1 MPIKVLDDRTVAR
14 IAAGEVIERPASVVK
29 ELVEN
34 ALDAGSSQITVETRG
49 GGVAFIRVIDDGAG
63 IPSGEV
69 ELAFGR
75 HATSKLAQI
84 DDLESLDTLGFRGE
98 ALPSIAAVAEV
109 EMVTSVA
116 NATGGDFVQLQNE
129 TVTSHTS
136 QARPRGTTVT
146 VKNLFRNVPARLKFL
161 KSTATENSHI
171 AQVVSQYALAFPE
184 VRFTLLTDGRSSLQS
199 PGTGKLL
206 DSVIAIYGVET
217 AQKMVPISTDEAA
230 WQSDKRPDIKVA
242 GMVSSPVV
250 SRAGRDALSFFVN
263 RRLISSRLLTFAL
276 EEAYQGLLMQGRHP
290 IAVIN
295 ITLPPVLVDVNVHP
309 TKSEVKFQDERAVFS
324 AVQRAV
330 RGTLVNLA
338 PIPKIEE
345 VGHSYQGTR
354 PIPTHPTRL
363 WTLPTQEI
371 GTMTTPPGVQSTPP
385 LLPSVLPALRVVGQ
399 VGTNYIITE
408 GPDGI
413 YIIDQHAAH
422 ERILYEK
429 LKGQQAG
436 RNIELQGLL
445 EPATLEVTPR
455 QDAVLKECY
464 LELREYGF
472 TIEPFGER
480 SYLVRTVPG
489 VLSRGDWLTAVR
501 EFLDDPTGRDKERSE
516 AIIKTLACHG
526 AVRAGQTLTD
536 EEIRSLIRQ
545 LEQTE
550 NPYNCPHGRPT
561 LIHLSIRQL
570 EREFGRG

>member
-1 MPIKVLDDRTVAR
+1 MPIKVLDERTIAR

-34 ALDAGSSQITVETRG
+34 ALDAGSRQITVETRG

-84 DDLESLDTLGFRGE
+84 DDLESLVTLGFRGE
-98 ALPSIAAVAEV
+98 ALPSITAVAEV
-109 EMVTSVA
+109 EMATSVA
-116 NATGGDFVQLQNE
+116 GAAGGDFIQLQNG
-129 TVTSHTS
+129 TVTAHTA

-184 VRFTLLTDGRSSLQS
+184 VRFTLLMDSRSALQS

-206 DSVIAIYGVET
+206 DSVIAVYGVET
-217 AQKMVPISTDEAA
+217 AQKMVDITQPEEA
-230 WQSDKRPDIKVA
+230 WQSDQHPDIKVT

-250 SRAGRDALSFFVN
+250 SRAGRDAISFFVN
-263 RRLISSRLLTFAL
+263 RRSISSRMLTFAL

-290 IAVIN
+290 IAVVN
-295 ITLPPVLVDVNVHP
+295 IALSPALMDVNVHP

-345 VGHSYQGTR
+345 VGHGYRGTR
-354 PIPTHPTRL
+354 PSSNPSFL
-363 WTLPTQEI
+363 FPTQPRQEP
-371 GTMTTPPGVQSTPP
+371 GATTNLATSQSTPP
-385 LLPSVLPALRVVGQ
+385 LLPAALPALRIIGQ

-408 GPDGI
+408 GPEGI

-429 LKGQQAG
+429 IKVEKE
-436 RNIELQGLL
+436 NKDIEVQGLL
-445 EPATLEVTPR
+445 EPVTLEVTPR

-464 LELREYGF
+464 IELREYGF

-489 VLSRGDWLTAVR
+489 VLSRSDWLTAVR

-545 LEQTE
+545 LEQTD
-550 NPYNCPHGRPT
+550 NPYTCPHGRPT
-561 LIHLSIRQL
+561 LIHLSIR
-570 EREFGRG
+570 

>member
-1 MPIKVLDDRTVAR
+1 MPIKILDERTIAR

-34 ALDAGSSQITVETRG
+34 ALDAAATQITVETRQ
-49 GGVAFIRVIDDGAG
+49 GGVSFTRVIDDGAG
-63 IPSGEV
+63 IPSSEV

-75 HATSKLAQI
+75 HATSKLVHI

-98 ALPSIAAVAEV
+98 ALPSITAVAEV
-109 EMVTSVA
+109 EMVTAVA
-116 NATGGDFVQLQNE
+116 GATNGDFIQLKNG
-129 TVTSHTS
+129 TVTVHTG
-136 QARPRGTTVT
+136 QAHPRGTTIT
-146 VKNLFRNVPARLKFL
+146 TRNLFRNVPARLKFL

-171 AQVVSQYALAFPE
+171 AQIVSQYALAFPE
-184 VRFTLLTDGRSSLQS
+184 VKFTLLMDGRNVLQT
-199 PGTGKLL
+199 PGSGKLL
-206 DSVIAIYGVET
+206 DSIIAIYGVDT
-217 AQKMVPISTDEAA
+217 AQKMVEITLPENA
-230 WQSDKRPDIKVA
+230 WQSDKHPDITVT
-242 GMVSSPVV
+242 GMVSSPIV
-250 SRAGRDALSFFVN
+250 SRAGRDAISFFVN
-263 RRLISSRLLTFAL
+263 RRAISSRSLTFAL
-276 EEAYQGLLMQGRHP
+276 EEAYQGLLMQNRHP
-290 IAVIN
+290 LAVIN
-295 ITLPPVLVDVNVHP
+295 ISIAPSLLDVNVHP
-309 TKSEVKFQDERAVFS
+309 TKFEVKFQDERTVFN

-330 RGTLVNLA
+330 RASLVNLA
-338 PIPKIEE
+338 VIPKIEE
-345 VGHSYQGTR
+345 VGRNYQGTR
-354 PIPTHPTRL
+354 PTSNLASLFTTRPRQENETTTGELLSQPASLIPA
-363 WTLPTQEI
+363 I
-371 GTMTTPPGVQSTPP
+371 
-385 LLPSVLPALRVVGQ
+385 LPALRVVGQ

-429 LKGQQAG
+429 IKAQKASKD
-436 RNIELQGLL
+436 IEVQGLL

-455 QDAVLKECY
+455 QDAALQECY
-464 LELREYGF
+464 RDLQEYGF

-489 VLSRGDWLTAVR
+489 VLNRGDWLTAVR

-526 AVRAGQTLTD
+526 AVRAGQPLTD

-570 EREFGRG
+570 EKEFGRV

>member
-1 MPIKVLDDRTVAR
+1 MSIKILDERTVAR

-34 ALDAGSSQITVETRG
+34 ALDAGSRQITVETRG
-49 GGVAFIRVIDDGAG
+49 GGVSFIRVIDDGAG
-63 IPSGEV
+63 IPSDEV

-75 HATSKLAQI
+75 HATSKLTHI

-98 ALPSIAAVAEV
+98 ALPSIAAVADV
-109 EMVTSVA
+109 EMATSVA
-116 NATGGDFVQLQNE
+116 NATGGDFVQLQNG
-129 TVTSHTS
+129 TVTTHTS

-184 VRFTLLTDGRSSLQS
+184 VKFTLLMDGRSALQS

-217 AQKMVPISTDEAA
+217 AQKMAEITPPEEA
-230 WQSDKRPDIKVA
+230 WQSDKRPDIRVT

-250 SRAGRDALSFFVN
+250 SRSGRDAISFFVN
-263 RRLISSRLLTFAL
+263 RRSISSRSLTFAL

-290 IAVIN
+290 IAVVN
-295 ITLPPVLVDVNVHP
+295 ITLSPALLDVNVHP
-309 TKSEVKFQDERAVFS
+309 TKSEVKFQDERTVFS

-345 VGHSYQGTR
+345 VGRIYQGTR
-354 PIPTHPTRL
+354 PSPIPPPLFR
-363 WTLPTQEI
+363 TQPRPE
-371 GTMTTPPGVQSTPP
+371 TSATSASTTSQSPP
-385 LLPSVLPALRVVGQ
+385 LLPAALPALRIIGQ
-399 VGTNYIITE
+399 VRTNYIITE

-429 LKGQQAG
+429 IKAQKAG
-436 RNIELQGLL
+436 KNIDVQGLL

-464 LELREYGF
+464 MELREYGF

-545 LEQTE
+545 LEQTA
-550 NPYNCPHGRPT
+550 NPYTCPHGRPT

-570 EREFGRG
+570 EREFGRS

>member
-1 MPIKVLDDRTVAR
+1 MSIKVLDEKTIAR

-34 ALDAGSSQITVETRG
+34 ALDAEATQITLETRQ
-49 GGVAFIRVIDDGAG
+49 GGVSFIRVIDDGTG
-63 IPSGEV
+63 IPSAEV

-75 HATSKLAQI
+75 HATSKLAKI

-109 EMVTSVA
+109 EMVTAAADAAGGEFIQLKNGTVIA
-116 NATGGDFVQLQNE
+116 HTG
-129 TVTSHTS
+129 

-146 VKNLFRNVPARLKFL
+146 VRNLFRNVPARLKFL

-171 AQVVSQYALAFPE
+171 AQVVSQYALAFPD
-184 VRFTLLTDGRSSLQS
+184 VKFTLLMDGRNILQT

-206 DSVIAIYGVET
+206 DSVIAVYGIEI
-217 AQKMVPISTDEAA
+217 AQKMVEIVPSAEA
-230 WQSDKRPDIKVA
+230 WQSERHSDIKVT
-242 GMVSSPVV
+242 GMVSSPVM
-250 SRAGRDALSFFVN
+250 SRAGRDAISFFVN
-263 RRLISSRLLTFAL
+263 RRAISNRQLTFAL
-276 EEAYQGLLMQGRHP
+276 EEAYQGLLMQNRHP
-290 IAVIN
+290 LAIIN
-295 ITLPPVLVDVNVHP
+295 ISISPSLLDVNVHP

-324 AVQRAV
+324 AVQKAV

-345 VGHSYQGTR
+345 VGRSYQGTK
-354 PIPTHPTRL
+354 PTSPVTPL
-363 WTLPTQEI
+363 FKTQPQLE
-371 GTMTTPPGVQSTPP
+371 TGVTSNEPVA
-385 LLPSVLPALRVVGQ
+385 PSVPLFPSALPALRVVGQ
-399 VGTNYIITE
+399 VGMNYIIAE

-429 LKGQQAG
+429 IKAQKASQD
-436 RNIELQGLL
+436 IEVQGLL

-455 QDAVLKECY
+455 QDAVLQECFQD
-464 LELREYGF
+464 LQEYGF

-516 AIIKTLACHG
+516 AIAKTLACHG
-526 AVRAGQTLTD
+526 AVRAGQTLVD

-545 LEQTE
+545 LEQAE

-570 EREFGRG
+570 EKEFGRT